1 MLRNCTCKVRS
12 YMSIIYVRVGTYEGG
27 HILFWPLPRVLP
39 FLFIGGGCLGG
50 CNFLSSQDTYMLPL
64 FDVILN
70 LRIWGMLLY
79 MEPHFLCKSHPFIG
93 AGYNVLSHKRQ
104 IFQGLPKPFI
114 CFKLGNHFAT
124 LDFFLTFRLWMGSSS
139 YPGLEGGP
147 RWNFQ
152 VGWTPTPRLKF
163 WLDRLDAPLTYTEM
177 TGRPTSIL
185 NTTKITSR
193 APNTYHSTINILSNV

>member
-1 MLRNCTCKVRS
+1 MLRNCTCKVRN

-39 FLFIGGGCLGG
+39 FLFIGGGCLVG

-70 LRIWGMLLY
+70 LRIWGCFYICRSHIFYANHTYMGMLLY

-93 AGYNVLSHKRQ
+93 GGYNVLSHRRQ
-104 IFQGLPKPFI
+104 TFQGLPK
-114 CFKLGNHFAT
+114 
-124 LDFFLTFRLWMGSSS
+124 LDFFTFCLGMGLSS

-147 RWNFQ
+147 R
-152 VGWTPTPRLKF
+152 
-163 WLDRLDAPLTYTEM
+163 
-177 TGRPTSIL
+177 
-185 NTTKITSR
+185 
-193 APNTYHSTINILSNV
+193 